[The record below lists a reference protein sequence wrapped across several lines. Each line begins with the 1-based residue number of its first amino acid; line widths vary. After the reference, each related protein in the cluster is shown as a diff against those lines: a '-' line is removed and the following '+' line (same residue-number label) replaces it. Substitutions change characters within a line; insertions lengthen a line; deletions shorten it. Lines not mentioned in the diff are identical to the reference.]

1 MPASIAA
8 AAVIYSALTGQP
20 WVVVTPQTMTEDAT
34 RPPLEAKA
42 GASESIRRHGDR
54 ARPLADACTIRDE
67 AGRAVGGRL
76 SCQQEAAL

>member
-1 MPASIAA
+1 MPASLAA

-20 WVVVTPQTMTEDAT
+20 WVTVTPQTMTQDAA
-34 RPPLEAKA
+34 RPPLEAKT
-42 GASESIRRHGDR
+42 GAVEAIRRHGER

-76 SCQQEAAL
+76 SCEQEAAL